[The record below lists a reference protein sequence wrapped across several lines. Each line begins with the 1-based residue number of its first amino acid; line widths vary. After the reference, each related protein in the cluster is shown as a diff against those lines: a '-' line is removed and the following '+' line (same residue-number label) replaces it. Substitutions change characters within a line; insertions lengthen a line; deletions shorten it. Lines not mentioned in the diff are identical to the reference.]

1 MTQAV
6 ADPAA
11 ASFARRRRIH
21 RLRDSR
27 ASGMLLVLALLALW
41 EASARL
47 GIVQSSN
54 WPPFSTV
61 VVSMVNG
68 VADGELLPV
77 IVSTL
82 WRMARGYVIGCAFG
96 IVIGFPI
103 ALYRPVRLA
112 LLPTIDLLRPIPI
125 PAIIPPLIFLMG
137 LGETMRL
144 FAIAFA
150 TFFPVVLNTIAGV
163 GAVEPVYHQVARTFG
178 VPRATALRRVVF
190 PASLPYILAGLRT
203 SLGIAFVVTVIA
215 EMIVGQEGIGYYLIT
230 MEFAMKTPEMY
241 AGIILVTCIAYLLNR
256 GFVAWEARA
265 IRWARQAESL
275 RGDWR

>member
-11 ASFARRRRIH
+11 TPFPRVRTY

-27 ASGMLLVLALLALW
+27 ASGVLLVLALLALW
-41 EASARL
+41 EATARF

-61 VVSMVNG
+61 VVSMVASI
-68 VADGELLPV
+68 ADGELLPV
-77 IVSTL
+77 ILSTL
-82 WRMARGYVIGCAFG
+82 WRMARGYVIGCALG
-96 IVIGFPI
+96 IGIGFPI
-103 ALYRPVRLA
+103 ALYKPVRLA

-125 PAIIPPLIFLMG
+125 PAIIPPLIFLLG
-137 LGETMRL
+137 LGEAMRL

-163 GAVEPVYHQVARTFG
+163 GSVEPVYHQVARTFG
-178 VPRATALRRVVF
+178 VPRLTALRRVVF
-190 PASLPYILAGLRT
+190 PASLPFILAGLRT
-203 SLGIAFVVTVIA
+203 SLGLAFVVTVIA

-230 MEFAMKTPEMY
+230 MEFAMRAPEMY
-241 AGIILVTCIAYLLNR
+241 GGIILVTLIAYLLNR

-265 IRWARQAESL
+265 IRWARLAESMS
-275 RGDWR
+275 GDAR

>member
-1 MTQAV
+1 MTQLTV
-6 ADPAA
+6 DAA
-11 ASFARRRRIH
+11 ARVPRRRSF

-27 ASGMLLVLALLALW
+27 ASGVLLVLVLLGLW

-61 VVSMVNG
+61 MVTLVTG
-68 VADGELLPV
+68 IADGELLPV

-82 WRMARGYVIGCAFG
+82 WRMARGYAIGSALG
-96 IVIGFPI
+96 VSVGFAI
-103 ALYRPVRLA
+103 ALCRPVRLA
-112 LLPTIDLLRPIPI
+112 LLPTIELLRPIPI
-125 PAIIPPLIFLMG
+125 PAIIPPLIFLLG
-137 LGETMRL
+137 LDDTLRL

-163 GAVEPVYHQVARTFG
+163 QAVEPIYHQVARTFG
-178 VPRATALRRVVF
+178 VPRAMALRRVVF
-190 PASLPYILAGLRT
+190 PAALPFVLAGLRT

-230 MEFAMKTPEMY
+230 MEFAMRAAEMY

-256 GFVAWEARA
+256 TFVAWETRA
-265 IRWARQAESL
+265 IRWARLAETMS
-275 RGDWR
+275 GDAR

>member
-6 ADPAA
+6 ADSVA
-11 ASFARRRRIH
+11 ASFPRGRTF

-27 ASGMLLVLALLALW
+27 ASGVLLVLALLVLW
-41 EASARL
+41 EATARL

-61 VVSMVNG
+61 IASMVTG
-68 VADGELLPV
+68 ITDGELLPV

-82 WRMARGYVIGCAFG
+82 WRMARGFVIGSTLGVA
-96 IVIGFPI
+96 IGFPI

-112 LLPTIDLLRPIPI
+112 LLPTIDLLRPVPI

-163 GAVEPVYHQVARTFG
+163 GSVEPVYHQVARTFG
-178 VPRATALRRVVF
+178 VPRLTALRRVVF
-190 PASLPYILAGLRT
+190 PASLPFILAGLRT
-203 SLGIAFVVTVIA
+203 SLGLAFVVTVIA
-215 EMIVGQEGIGYYLIT
+215 EMIVGQEGIGYYLVT
-230 MEFAMKTPEMY
+230 MEFAMRAPEMY

-265 IRWARQAESL
+265 IRWARLVESM
-275 RGDWR
+275 RGDAR

>member
-11 ASFARRRRIH
+11 RSFPHSRPIH

-27 ASGMLLVLALLALW
+27 ASGVLLVLALLVLW
-41 EASARL
+41 EATARL

-61 VVSMVNG
+61 MVSMVNSI
-68 VADGELLPV
+68 ADGELLPV

-82 WRMARGYVIGCAFG
+82 WRMARGYVIGCALG
-96 IVIGFPI
+96 IVVGVPI

-163 GAVEPVYHQVARTFG
+163 ASVEPVYHQVARTFG
-178 VPRATALRRVVF
+178 VPRWTALRRVVF

-230 MEFAMKTPEMY
+230 MEFAMRTPEMY
-241 AGIILVTCIAYLLNR
+241 GGIILVTCIAYLLNR

-265 IRWARQAESL
+265 IRWARLAESM
-275 RGDWR
+275 RGDAR